1 MIAITGAAGH
11 LGGLAIRQLLKKLP
25 ANEIV
30 ATVRD
35 VEKAGA
41 LRDLGVQLR
50 VGDYDRPETLRAA
63 FEGVEKLLLVSAVVP
78 GQRLRQHQAAID
90 AAKSAGVQLVAYTS
104 ILRAD
109 TSTLSLAREHHQTEE
124 YLKRS
129 GLAPVLLR
137 NGWYF
142 ENTTAGLGDAV
153 THGVILGS
161 SGQGRLAS
169 ASREDYAHAAV
180 EVLTQPGHAGKTY
193 ELVGDHSFSMAE
205 FAAEVSRQSDRPVAY
220 RDLPPADFAAAL
232 QGWGLPQ
239 MIVDVVVDASVKSG
253 QGELDDASR
262 DLSRLLGRP
271 TTRLSDAVAAALR
284 G

>member
-11 LGGLAIRQLLKKLP
+11 LGGLAVRQLLKKLP

-30 ATVRD
+30 AVVRD
-35 VEKAGA
+35 LEKADE
-41 LRDLGVQLR
+41 LRELGVQLR
-50 VGDYDRPETLRAA
+50 VGDYDRPDTLRAA

-78 GQRLRQHQAAID
+78 GQRLRQHQAVID
-90 AAKSAGVQLVAYTS
+90 AAKDTGVQLVAYTS
-104 ILRAD
+104 MLRAD
-109 TSTLSLAREHHQTEE
+109 SSTLSLAREHHQTEE

-129 GLAPVLLR
+129 GLAHVLLR

-142 ENTTAGLGDAV
+142 ENTTAGLADAV
-153 THGVILGS
+153 THGAIIGS

-169 ASREDYAHAAV
+169 ASREDYAGAAV

-193 ELVGDHSFSMAE
+193 ELVGDQSFSMTGFAE
-205 FAAEVSRQSDRPVAY
+205 EVSRQAGRPVVY
-220 RDLPPADFAAAL
+220 RDLAPTDFAAAL
-232 QGWGLPQ
+232 LSWGLPQ

-253 QGELDDASR
+253 HGELDDASR

-271 TTRLSDAVAAALR
+271 TTSLADAVATALR

>member
-11 LGGLAIRQLLKKLP
+11 LGGLAIRQLLKTLP

-78 GQRLRQHQAAID
+78 GQRLRQHQAVID
-90 AAKSAGVQLVAYTS
+90 AAQAAGVQLVVYTS
-104 ILRAD
+104 MLRAD

-129 GLAPVLLR
+129 GLAHVLLR

-142 ENTTAGLGDAV
+142 ENTTAGLADAV
-153 THGVILGS
+153 THGALIGS

-169 ASREDYAHAAV
+169 ASREDYAGAAV
-180 EVLTQPGHAGKTY
+180 AVLTQPGHVGKTY

-205 FAAEVSRQSDRPVAY
+205 FAAEVSRQAGRPVSY
-220 RDLPPADFAAAL
+220 RDLAPAEFAAAL

-253 QGELDDASR
+253 QGELDDTSR

-271 TTRLSDAVAAALR
+271 TTPLADAVAAALR